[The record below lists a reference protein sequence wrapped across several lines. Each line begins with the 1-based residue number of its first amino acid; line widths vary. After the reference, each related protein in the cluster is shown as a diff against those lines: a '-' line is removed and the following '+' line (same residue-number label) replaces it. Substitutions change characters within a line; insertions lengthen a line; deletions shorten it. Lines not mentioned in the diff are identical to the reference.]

1 MLDVRWASLAAGLII
16 EAVSG
21 GTYAFGVFSPQIK
34 AVLNYTQQEIQT
46 VGSAG
51 SIGYYIAIVAGLAID
66 SIGVF
71 ASMIIGSL
79 LSFIGYFLWY
89 LSASNQIASN
99 VSLVSLY
106 SFLASQGAVWVG
118 TCVIFC
124 GAINFRKNTGTIVGI
139 LKSLSGLSASFLTL
153 FYSNMFRPNVNN
165 FLLFLSIIGSVA
177 PFLCSFLLK
186 LAPIEKGSKPMS
198 LFEQKKITFLYI
210 SLVVLSLYIISISLS
225 LSLNA
230 LSTNVGYPLGMVAI
244 LLLISGASLYQPR
257 QKENTDVE
265 TQESKADCLS
275 KNEQGASLPRQKEN
289 TDVETQE
296 SKADCLSKNE
306 QGASFFEGLF
316 SLDML
321 LVFLILFTGVG
332 SGVAIIN
339 NLGTLVQSL
348 GGESNQQDVYVS
360 LVSFSNM
367 VGRLLFGFLSDFS
380 SPRLRRPWFLL
391 VCVTSMGLCCILLA
405 FANLNLLYLGV
416 IWAGVSYGGFW
427 TLSPSFLFEIF
438 GPSNFASMYAISIL
452 GPAIAS
458 YVLGTTLAATIY
470 TMNSPPGSTICVGPS
485 CYRDTFLILAGLC
498 FFGSICAIFLSLRCR
513 HIYYED
519 GSLRPYDEFSKEHGV
534 SKVGTF
540 VQTRFNAF
548 FCPKKVT
555 SQSQQETI

>member
-34 AVLNYTQQEIQT
+34 AELNYTQQEIQT

-51 SIGYYIAIVAGLAID
+51 SIGYYIAIVTGLAID

-89 LSASNQIASN
+89 LSASKEIASN

-177 PFLCSFLLK
+177 PFLCSFLVK
-186 LAPIEKGSKPMS
+186 LARIEQGSKPMS

-244 LLLISGASLYQPR
+244 LLLISGASLYQP
-257 QKENTDVE
+257 K
-265 TQESKADCLS
+265 
-275 KNEQGASLPRQKEN
+275 QKEN

-367 VGRLLFGFLSDFS
+367 IGRLSLGVLSDFS

-555 SQSQQETI
+555 SQSQLETI